1 MQLMHGQTLW
11 LNDKHFYSLFGRSRA
26 LHTDWLVVTRVL
38 FVFPINC
45 RQILDN
51 TSLGYGLSVPHP
63 F

>member
-1 MQLMHGQTLW
+1 MQLMRGQTLW
-11 LNDKHFYSLFGRSRA
+11 LNDKHFYSLFVTSRA
-26 LHTDWLVVTRVL
+26 LRTDWLVVTVSL
-38 FVFPINC
+38 MFLINC

>member
-26 LHTDWLVVTRVL
+26 LHTDWLVVTE
-38 FVFPINC
+38 FPLC
-45 RQILDN
+45 SPL
-51 TSLGYGLSVPHP
+51 TAGK